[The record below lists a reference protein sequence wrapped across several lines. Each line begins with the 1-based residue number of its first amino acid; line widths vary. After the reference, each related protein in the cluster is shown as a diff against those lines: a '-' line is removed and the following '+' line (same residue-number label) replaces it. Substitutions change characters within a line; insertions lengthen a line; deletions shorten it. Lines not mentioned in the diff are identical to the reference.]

1 MFLLS
6 CNRNLICQTLK
17 IQNDPAVLTWLA
29 IADFG
34 KCMLTS
40 VRNVE
45 KENEKAHNVYH
56 RCLCLFLIKLDGP
69 RTTRTRDA
77 RAVQML
83 LIALRQIMPVLPF
96 SEITFSIE
104 LR

>member
-1 MFLLS
+1 MFFLS

-17 IQNDPAVLTWLA
+17 IQNDPAALTWSA

-40 VRNVE
+40 VRNVQ
-45 KENEKAHNVYH
+45 KENEKAHHVYR

-69 RTTRTRDA
+69 RTK
-77 RAVQML
+77 V
-83 LIALRQIMPVLPF
+83 
-96 SEITFSIE
+96 SII
-104 LR
+104 